1 MLKILCAILLI
12 LTSRIESIRNDPNSQ
27 LNEED
32 REILINIHEILMK
45 IENKISLK

>member
-1 MLKILCAILLI
+1 MLKILCENLLI
-12 LTSRIESIRNDPNSQ
+12 LTRRIESIRNDLNSQ

>member
-1 MLKILCAILLI
+1 MLKILCENLLI
-12 LTSRIESIRNDPNSQ
+12 LASRIESIWNNPNSQ

-32 REILINIHEILMK
+32 RVILIKLHEILMK